1 MLICCS
7 CKIEMVC
14 SRNGVGARFEKQHVY
29 PSDRYTCPCC
39 GQEILKT
46 NDTAIHDSG
55 YCFKEY
61 LDITDL
67 SSAVRS
73 FAERERFTSAPK
85 AKLRGLSD
93 LHEHA
98 FGKPIPNPASNEPN
112 T

>member
-14 SRNGVGARFEKQHVY
+14 ARNGVGARFEKQHTY

-39 GQEILKT
+39 GQEVLKT
-46 NDTAIHDSG
+46 NDYPIHDPG
-55 YCFKEY
+55 NVFKEY
-61 LDITDL
+61 WDITDL

-85 AKLRGLSD
+85 AELRGLSD

-98 FGKPIPNPASNEPN
+98 FGKQIPNPASPKTN